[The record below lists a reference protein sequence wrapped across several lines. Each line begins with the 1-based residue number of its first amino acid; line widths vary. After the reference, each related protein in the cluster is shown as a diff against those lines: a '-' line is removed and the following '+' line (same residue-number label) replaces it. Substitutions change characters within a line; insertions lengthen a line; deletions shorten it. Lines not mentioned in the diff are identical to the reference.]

1 MRSIVVTGI
10 GSAGDLEPL
19 AAVAGALEDAGWSV
33 APHFFVLHKRG
44 SQESLAMREA
54 LSIPGDEFMPAKFL
68 DTCVVP
74 YVQDDA
80 AQIMA
85 LAKEKK
91 AEAIVGNQFCWAGNL
106 AARTLGLP
114 YISCVVSPGF
124 LRQGLTV
131 ENDEMLI
138 RLGDGSRQAL
148 LADADLELLLFD
160 RAWANTLDQ
169 RDANFIGPC
178 WLLADLSASVIEF
191 NGWSIEQE
199 RICLITFGTW
209 IAPVHKA
216 AIAEMCT
223 TVALEEGFSVLYLG
237 DGAPAPRPGLFIAEY
252 LPLPFVIPRIQ
263 AAITHAGIG
272 TLTQLAQAQVPMMCI
287 PFCAD
292 QEFNARRLRA
302 GIHVPMIPARIAS
315 PKVIRRGFEF
325 LRPAPISM
333 GADNNAA
340 KAAERIAAFLA

>member
-19 AAVAGALEDAGWSV
+19 AAVAGALEDAGWSI
-33 APHFFVLHKRG
+33 ASHFFVLHKRG
-44 SQESLAMREA
+44 SQDSLAMREA

-85 LAKEKK
+85 LAKDKK

-124 LRQGLTV
+124 LRYGLTV

-138 RLGDGSRQAL
+138 RLVDGSRQAL

-178 WLLADLSASVIEF
+178 WPSAYLSGAVNEF
-191 NGWSIEQE
+191 RRWSIMQA

-209 IAPVHKA
+209 VAPAHKA

-237 DGAPAPRPGLFIAEY
+237 DVAPDPRPGLFVAEY
-252 LPLPFVIPRIQ
+252 IPLHFVMARIQ

-272 TLTQLAQAQVPMMCI
+272 TLTQLLRCEIPMVCI

-292 QEFNARRLRA
+292 QEFNARGLSELASIPRLSAQLVSLPALRAAFRLREKA
-302 GIHVPMIPARIAS
+302 TS
-315 PKVIRRGFEF
+315 F
-325 LRPAPISM
+325 LGQRNGAPL
-333 GADNNAA
+333 
-340 KAAERIAAFLA
+340 AAERIAAFLA